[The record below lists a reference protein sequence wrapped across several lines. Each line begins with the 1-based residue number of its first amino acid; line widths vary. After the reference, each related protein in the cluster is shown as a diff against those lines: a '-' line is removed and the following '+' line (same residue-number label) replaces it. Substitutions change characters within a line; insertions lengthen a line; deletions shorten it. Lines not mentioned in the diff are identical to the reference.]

1 MKYRTK
7 TFITYFTFLV
17 LLISLSTEGCLKQS
31 LGLNGENGIEKEEI
45 NNSGSSLAGY
55 VSSPTKH
62 LITEEVN
69 ISGSEAGNLSLAGNY
84 RLKALDLELKTPQ
97 YKLPLKESDLSN
109 YKTFSHIFS
118 TNTAALEKFKKNGFV
133 VVSNPYNPKEE
144 DITAM
149 YEKLKKDDK
158 PIFITSDTV
167 LHLYHVLFDESMS
180 EIERKEL
187 YDLLWEIDRS
197 LLNTSVRR
205 L

>member
-31 LGLNGENGIEKEEI
+31 LGLNGENGIERRNGRNL

-69 ISGSEAGNLSLAGNY
+69 LSGSEAGNLSLAGNY
-84 RLKALDLELKTPQ
+84 RLKALDLELKTPH

-144 DITAM
+144 
-149 YEKLKKDDK
+149 
-158 PIFITSDTV
+158 
-167 LHLYHVLFDESMS
+167 
-180 EIERKEL
+180 
-187 YDLLWEIDRS
+187 RS
-197 LLNTSVRR
+197 A
-205 L
+205 